1 MRQPILSAS
10 MLKEGRL
17 LASPSQQL
25 WIIAYLQRGG
35 GVRGGGKE
43 VGTGQVGE
51 GRHG

>member
-25 WIIAYLQRGG
+25 WIMAYLQRGG
-35 GVRGGGKE
+35 GSEGREE
-43 VGTGQVGE
+43 VGMGQMGE

>member
-25 WIIAYLQRGG
+25 WIMAYLQRGG
-35 GVRGGGKE
+35 GSERREE